1 MDIEEISL
9 YFTGPVGRFPHFP
22 KRGCDRRGGGGGRG
36 GYRCGCAKNR
46 LVAPIC
52 SSCQV
57 PSVSR
62 IKCCLLPGIN
72 HDRFSLRVKGQLLV
86 MKEIE
91 NDYGDSKSRA
101 KEKQLPLSSD
111 WSKKNLED
119 GVKIVFGNL
128 NEVQCLLD
136 VFCPACW
143 EGS

>member
-1 MDIEEISL
+1 M
-9 YFTGPVGRFPHFP
+9 
-22 KRGCDRRGGGGGRG
+22 
-36 GYRCGCAKNR
+36 
-46 LVAPIC
+46 
-52 SSCQV
+52 
-57 PSVSR
+57 SR

-86 MKEIE
+86 VKEIE

-128 NEVQCLLD
+128 NEVQCLLG

>member
-9 YFTGPVGRFPHFP
+9 FFTGPVGRFPHFP

-36 GYRCGCAKNR
+36 GHRCGCGKNR

-52 SSCQV
+52 SSCQA